1 MLSDEDSLTPNDEDF
16 LSETPSDNQDEV
28 DYDLF
33 SGRSNSSIDSDDLY
47 TLVDPVITRR
57 PRRNEDYEGSDDAAP
72 IADQLGSNNT
82 LPIPLSDDLQPSER
96 QSSSPNGADNPPRRL
111 MLN

>member
-1 MLSDEDSLTPNDEDF
+1 MLSDKDTLTPNDEDF
-16 LSETPSDNQDEV
+16 FSETLSDNQDKV
-28 DYDLF
+28 NYNLF

-57 PRRNEDYEGSDDAAP
+57 PRRNEDYKGSDDAAP
-72 IADQLGSNNT
+72 VADQLSSNNT

-96 QSSSPNGADNPPRRL
+96 QSSSLNGADNLPRQL